1 MLNVTRWS
9 LLAVVLLPLGAS
21 HAKDEP
27 ASLVAPSAE
36 VSLRSEARRFA
47 DASDP
52 ASASLSRDDSAVADA
67 SSAAPAPAVEAKP
80 FPLKTVTLKTDGE
93 TFFVEG
99 RMVIPSNAKVV
110 SLRATTVT
118 GRGDDAT
125 LVIEGELQ
133 MRAVTGGSVVLENVK
148 LELARGFHALSLMQT
163 EMRGTGGIVSDEK
176 DAHEGT
182 VYVSGSKFVGSTKV
196 ALRMTGGTAAFSGCN
211 FAQQVSIQ
219 GVPRSEKAPSQL
231 EFGMQG
237 CKGDKEGV
245 LGGLRVVGIKEA
257 NLAFNDLAGAECLF
271 SDVEKL
277 KLYGNNVRSERCE
290 FAQSKP
296 GRFGGSDIEADD
308 FRSKRIVLTAPPKPG
323 APERVKFT
331 SCWFGGGTDAKA
343 IRAELFEDAGT
354 DPKIGAIAELQKV
367 VATPVGMG
375 GGAR

>member
-1 MLNVTRWS
+1 MLNVTCWS
-9 LLAVVLLPLGAS
+9 LLAVVLLPLGSS
-21 HAKDEP
+21 HAKREHAP
-27 ASLVAPSAE
+27 LVAPAAD
-36 VSLRSEARRFA
+36 VSLSTEASRRA
-47 DASDP
+47 DASGSTD
-52 ASASLSRDDSAVADA
+52 ASLPRDVSAKSDVSCANP
-67 SSAAPAPAVEAKP
+67 AAPVEAKP

-93 TFFVEG
+93 AFYVEG

-110 SLRATTVT
+110 SLRATRVT

-133 MRAVTGGSVVLENVK
+133 MRAVTGGLVVLENVE
-148 LELARGFHALSLMQT
+148 LELARDFHALSLMQT
-163 EMRGTGGIVSDEK
+163 EMHGTGGIVSDEK

-196 ALRMTGGTAAFSGCN
+196 ALRMTGGTAAFSSCS

-245 LGGLRVVGIKEA
+245 FGGLRVVGIKEA
-257 NLAFNDLAGAECLF
+257 NLAFNDLAGTECLF

-277 KLYGNNVRSERCE
+277 KLYGNNVRAERCE
-290 FAQSKP
+290 FAQTKA
-296 GRFGGSDIEADD
+296 GRFGGTDIEADD
-308 FRSKRIVLTAPPKPG
+308 FRAKRIVLTAPPKPG

-331 SCWFGGGTDAKA
+331 SCWFGGGTDAKT

-354 DPKIGAIAELQKV
+354 DPKIGAVAELQKV